1 MPITSEGEKLL
12 KKLCTVY
19 RTRRK
24 AKETIDQAG
33 SFASAEAIRNDYFP
47 DWTKEDVIRACE
59 NLKDNDYLKYIPLDN
74 QPQEI
79 QFTDKAVAHSQQTIL
94 RFVPKLFGWLWRVIE
109 LVLSGR

>member
-1 MPITSEGEKLL
+1 MPITNEGEKLL

-19 RTRRK
+19 RSRRK

-33 SFASAEAIRNDYFP
+33 SFASAESIKNDYFS

-59 NLKDNDYLKYIPLDN
+59 NLKDNGYLEYIVLDN

-79 QFTDKAVAHSQQTIL
+79 KFADKTVEHSQQTIL

>member
-1 MPITSEGEKLL
+1 MPITNEGEKLL

-19 RTRRK
+19 RSRRK

-33 SFASAEAIRNDYFP
+33 SFASAESIRNDYFS

-59 NLKDNDYLKYIPLDN
+59 NLKDNGYLKYIPLDN

-94 RFVPKLFGWLWRVIE
+94 RYLPKCFHWAVRIWE
-109 LVLSGR
+109 LLPK